1 MDLLLETEMKGDREH
16 SGRIPQ
22 RTVPTWTDIV
32 PHGSTWFHLTLGT
45 AQPMREISK
54 HFKIWMNWVRVKNLE
69 VTYELEVY
77 SERER
82 ERHLHIL
89 VAQA

>member
-1 MDLLLETEMKGDREH
+1 
-16 SGRIPQ
+16 
-22 RTVPTWTDIV
+22 
-32 PHGSTWFHLTLGT
+32 
-45 AQPMREISK
+45 MREISK

-82 ERHLHIL
+82 ERERERDIFIFWWHKPDHWVCTLL
-89 VAQA
+89 CTA